1 MHKQNAIIIG
11 AGAIGLTVAHH
22 LLTHTEI
29 RPIVLER
36 ENFIGGMSRTLNF
49 GGNLLEI
56 GRHGLF
62 SEDAEI
68 LSLWRTLLPDDDLPE
83 RQRIS
88 EIFCRG
94 KIFQCPVAPTL
105 KTIGRFGLIGALS
118 IGASLLKSK
127 FARRDEI
134 TLADVLSN
142 RFGQKFAEIF
152 FGGYVTKIFGRAPE
166 ELGAAWNSRLP
177 AELTAE
183 EKFFYP
189 RRGVGQLWQN
199 LADKIKQ
206 LGGEVLT
213 DSNVKSFRV
222 DANKLVK
229 SVTVESLAGTLNFP
243 ADIFLTSM
251 PYDELADAL
260 DEKILPANLRDV
272 AKSLPYRSLVTVGL
286 LVDKLK
292 ISTPAQIVYVAE
304 PTIKLARLNIFNALS
319 PELVADK
326 NSVWLGLDYF
336 CGADDELWG
345 MDEDSFVKFAAAELV
360 TLGIIDAGSV
370 KLGVRVKVPKIYP
383 VFDDDDKL
391 AELRGALNE
400 IKNLKRLGHD

>member
-11 AGAIGLTVAHH
+11 AGPLGLTAAHYF
-22 LLTHTEI
+22 LTHTEI

-36 ENFIGGMSRTLNF
+36 EKFIGGMSRTLNF
-49 GGNLLEI
+49 SGNLLEI
-56 GRHGLF
+56 GKHRLF
-62 SEDAEI
+62 SDDAEI

-83 RQRIS
+83 RQRVAAVI
-88 EIFCRG
+88 CRG
-94 KIFQCPVAPTL
+94 KIFECPIAPTF
-105 KTIGRFGLIGALS
+105 KTIAGLGLFGALS

-142 RFGQKFAEIF
+142 RFGQKFGEIF
-152 FGGYVTKIFGRAPE
+152 FGNYATKIFGRSPE

-177 AELTAE
+177 AELTADG
-183 EKFFYP
+183 KFFYP
-189 RRGVGQLWQN
+189 KRGVGQLWQN
-199 LADKIKQ
+199 LADKIKK

-213 DSNVKSFRV
+213 ASNVKSFRV
-222 DANKLVK
+222 DDNKFVK
-229 SVTVESLAGTLNFP
+229 TVTVESLAGTLNFP

-251 PYDELADAL
+251 TFDELADAL
-260 DEKILPANLRDV
+260 DEKILPANLRDI
-272 AKSLPYRSLVTVGL
+272 AKNLPYRSLVTVGL

-292 ISTPAQIVYVAE
+292 ISTPAQTIYVAE
-304 PTIKLARLNIFNALS
+304 PSIKLARLNIFNNLS

-336 CGADDELWG
+336 CSTDDDLWS
-345 MDEDSFVKFAAAELV
+345 MDEDAFVKFAADELV

-370 KLGVRVKVPKIYP
+370 KLGVRVKVPKVYP

-391 AELRGALNE
+391 VELRGVLND